1 MKSQRW
7 AFSYEVTEVG
17 IWEEMPPVAGRV
29 LAENRWKLN
38 VEETLNITTKPF
50 YVNLNNVIL

>member
-1 MKSQRW
+1 M
-7 AFSYEVTEVG
+7 
-17 IWEEMPPVAGRV
+17 AGRV
-29 LAENRWKLN
+29 LAGNRLKLN